1 MKYYIIA
8 GEASGDLHASN
19 LMRAILE
26 KDSDADFR
34 YFGGDLMQARGGK
47 LVKHYREMAFMGFV
61 NVIKNLPA
69 VLRNMSEC
77 KKDIVDYH
85 PDVLILVDYPSF
97 NLKIAQYI
105 KEKLGIPVYYYIS
118 PKIWAWKEWRIKKI
132 KRYIDRM
139 FSILPFEVDFYNKHN
154 YKIDYVGNPT
164 YDELHSIR
172 ERLKSREELLELN
185 SIPDK
190 PIIAILAGSRRAEVR
205 DNLHIMMEA
214 LRSFPEY
221 QGVVAGAPGLDPEF
235 YNEVIGDKDIKVIF
249 GQTYDLLVNSRAALV
264 TSGTAT
270 LETAILNTPQ
280 VVCYQLGGG
289 KLFYTIMESLLK
301 VKYVSLVTLIVD
313 KPVVPELL
321 GFKLPTAAA
330 LAHRP
335 NLLPAV
341 NPRHPS
347 PA

>member
-118 PKIWAWKEWRIKKI
+118 PKIWAWQKWRI
-132 KRYIDRM
+132 
-139 FSILPFEVDFYNKHN
+139 NK
-154 YKIDYVGNPT
+154 
-164 YDELHSIR
+164 
-172 ERLKSREELLELN
+172 LK
-185 SIPDK
+185 
-190 PIIAILAGSRRAEVR
+190 
-205 DNLHIMMEA
+205 
-214 LRSFPEY
+214 
-221 QGVVAGAPGLDPEF
+221 
-235 YNEVIGDKDIKVIF
+235 
-249 GQTYDLLVNSRAALV
+249 
-264 TSGTAT
+264 
-270 LETAILNTPQ
+270 
-280 VVCYQLGGG
+280 
-289 KLFYTIMESLLK
+289 
-301 VKYVSLVTLIVD
+301 
-313 KPVVPELL
+313 
-321 GFKLPTAAA
+321 
-330 LAHRP
+330 
-335 NLLPAV
+335 
-341 NPRHPS
+341 
-347 PA
+347 